1 MSELHGNYG
10 AHGII
15 FAYSASP
22 DMGELVRQRTLSSLP
37 FGGRYRLI
45 DFSLS
50 SMMNAGIR
58 DVGVIMQRDYQSLLD
73 HLGSGKSWD
82 MSRKSGGLRI
92 LPPFGLP
99 EYHKGNYTGTIEAL
113 TAVST
118 YIRSVKQEN
127 IVLFLG
133 NLCANVDLS
142 AALDAHI
149 RSGRGVTAICSDR
162 NPADTHYRF
171 VADESGTVT
180 KAVFSGDGEGVASLE
195 CYVIRKDVL
204 VEMIDRCRAENLY
217 RFHKDALAGYLAAGG
232 TMGVY
237 VHRGYVSLCR
247 TISSYYEANM
257 ALLDSANRRD
267 LFPADRPVRTRSV
280 EGVSTYYGEEAFSRN
295 SLVADNCIIDGSIEN
310 CIVFS
315 GARISKGAKL
325 TNCIIMRGCTVG
337 AGAELNHVIADKFS
351 AFGDG
356 ITLIG
361 SPNLPIVVPKN
372 SVI

>member
-1 MSELHGNYG
+1 MSEMHGNYG

-22 DMGELVRQRTLSSLP
+22 AMGELVRERTLSSLP

-58 DVGVIMQRDYQSLLD
+58 DVGVVMQRDYQSLLD

-99 EYHKGNYTGTIEAL
+99 EYHKGDYNGTIEAL
-113 TAVST
+113 TAIST
-118 YIRSVKQEN
+118 YIEDVKQDN

-142 AALDAHI
+142 GALDAHN
-149 RSGRGVTAICSDR
+149 RSGAGITAICADR
-162 NPADTHYRF
+162 ELDDIHYRF
-171 VADESGTVT
+171 VTGEDGFVT
-180 KAVFSGDGEGVASLE
+180 KAVYSGTGEGVPSLE
-195 CYVIRKDVL
+195 CYIIRKQVL
-204 VEMIDRCRAENLY
+204 LEMIARSKAENLHQ
-217 RFHKDALAGYLAAGG
+217 FHKDALAGYLAAGG

-237 VHRGYVSLCR
+237 VHHGFASLCR
-247 TISSYYEANM
+247 TIVSYFEANM
-257 ALLDSANRRD
+257 ALTSAENRRE
-267 LFPADRPVRTRSV
+267 LFPAERPVRTRSV
-280 EGVSTYYGEEAFSRN
+280 EGVSTYYGENCFSRN
-295 SLVADNCIIDGSIEN
+295 SLVADNCIIEGSIEN

-315 GARISKGAKL
+315 GARISSGAKL
-325 TNCIIMRGCTVG
+325 TNCIVMRGCTV
-337 AGAELNHVIADKFS
+337 APGAELNYVIADKFS
-351 AFGDG
+351 SFGQN

-361 SPNLPIVVPKN
+361 SPKLPIVVPKK
-372 SVI
+372 SKI